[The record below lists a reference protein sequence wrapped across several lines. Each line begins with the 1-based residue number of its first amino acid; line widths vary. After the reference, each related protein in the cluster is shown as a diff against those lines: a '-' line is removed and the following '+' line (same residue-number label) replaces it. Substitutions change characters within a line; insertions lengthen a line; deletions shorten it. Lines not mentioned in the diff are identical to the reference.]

1 MSTNHSALIAPVRM
15 PPVAADLLFLTSR
28 AKVGGQ
34 VPSDAG
40 EQVASGRCCR
50 EDSRPGAFE
59 DACLRMRVQRN
70 PRRDGGLETAR
81 LEIRMVLRD
90 TPVPQRGLGPPL
102 S

>member
-1 MSTNHSALIAPVRM
+1 
-15 PPVAADLLFLTSR
+15 
-28 AKVGGQ
+28 
-34 VPSDAG
+34 
-40 EQVASGRCCR
+40 
-50 EDSRPGAFE
+50 
-59 DACLRMRVQRN
+59 MRVQRN